1 MSEAENLEL
10 ETNDEI
16 ELNPTLDLVNALQ
29 RGDFNAADQLF
40 KDVLGDKV
48 QSTLD
53 AEKIAVA
60 GQIFNGEEPYAD
72 IEDEGGVEDVEYGTE
87 AEEFGEDDSEIVSE
101 LEEIE
106 DIPEEEFV
114 EVE

>member
-29 RGDFNAADQLF
+29 RGDFNVADQLF

-72 IEDEGGVEDVEYGTE
+72 IEDEDGVEDV
-87 AEEFGEDDSEIVSE
+87 EFGEDDSEIVSE

>member
-1 MSEAENLEL
+1 MRYLMSEAENLEL

-72 IEDEGGVEDVEYGTE
+72 IEDEDGVEDV
-87 AEEFGEDDSEIVSE
+87 EFGEDDSEIVSE

>member
-72 IEDEGGVEDVEYGTE
+72 IEDEDGVEDVE
-87 AEEFGEDDSEIVSE
+87 FVEDDSEIVSE

>member
-72 IEDEGGVEDVEYGTE
+72 IEDEDGVEDV
-87 AEEFGEDDSEIVSE
+87 EFGEDDSEIVSE